1 MDPLATGRLAAYAL
15 DMTCCLGI
23 AAATVPLGLALR
35 RGRPEWI
42 SEPTVQALSA
52 VPVVAATAWAAWAES
67 GPRQGTPGKRAM
79 GLRTEAVEG
88 GRLPLP
94 RAAVR
99 ATATVAIP
107 WQLGHTATIHGMWGG
122 FEKPDALLI
131 GSYAATYAAMIAGIV
146 PVVRRGGRTIPDLLA
161 GSRVVRQD

>member
-1 MDPLATGRLAAYAL
+1 MACY
-15 DMTCCLGI
+15 LGV

-35 RGRPEWI
+35 RRRPEWI

-67 GPRQGTPGKRAM
+67 GSRQGTPGKRAM

-99 ATATVAIP
+99 ATAKVAIP

-122 FEKPDALLI
+122 FEKPDALPV
-131 GSYAATYAAMIAGIV
+131 GSYAATSAAMIAGIV
-146 PVVRRGGRTIPDLLA
+146 PVVRRGGLTIPELLA
-161 GSRVVRQD
+161 GSRVVRQG

>member
-1 MDPLATGRLAAYAL
+1 MDPLATRRLAAYAL

-67 GPRQGTPGKRAM
+67 GSRQGTPGKRAM

-99 ATATVAIP
+99 ATAKVAIP
-107 WQLGHTATIHGMWGG
+107 GSCATPRRSTACG
-122 FEKPDALLI
+122 EA
-131 GSYAATYAAMIAGIV
+131 S
-146 PVVRRGGRTIPDLLA
+146 RRRTRCSSAPT
-161 GSRVVRQD
+161 RRPTQR